1 MAYATLLGSRQ
12 IFGVAILSVPAI
24 LMIWGW
30 VRLVRKRPS
39 DPPILSFVPSAASL
53 LLMTI
58 SYGLTLAQIFSRDI
72 ERYLFNRWHTSDM
85 AVYLLISFLACVF
98 ALVSRSPIR
107 WQVFGSG
114 SILTIL
120 YFAMFWSLMD

>member
-1 MAYATLLGSRQ
+1 MVYATLLGSRQ
-12 IFGVAILSVPAI
+12 IFGVAIVCAPGI

-30 VRLVRKRPS
+30 VRIVRRRPS
-39 DPPILSFVPSAASL
+39 DPSILSFIPSAVSL
-53 LLMTI
+53 LLITL
-58 SYGLTLAQIFSRDI
+58 SYGLTLAQIFSPDI
-72 ERYLFNRWHTSDM
+72 ERYFFSHWHTSDM

-98 ALVSRSPIR
+98 ALVNRSPIR

-114 SILTIL
+114 SILAIL